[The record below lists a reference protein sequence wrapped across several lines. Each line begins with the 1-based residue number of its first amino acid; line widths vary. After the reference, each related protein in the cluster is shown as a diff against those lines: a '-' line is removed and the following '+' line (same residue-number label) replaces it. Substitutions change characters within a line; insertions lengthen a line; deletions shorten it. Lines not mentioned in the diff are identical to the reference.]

1 MQYACNQKEVKH
13 LHQILTPNSIYFM
26 SEKKTTKV

>member
-13 LHQILTPNSIYFM
+13 LHQILTPNSRFFM
-26 SEKKTTKV
+26 NEKRP

>member
-13 LHQILTPNSIYFM
+13 LRQILTPNSRFFM
-26 SEKKTTKV
+26 NEKKTIRV